1 MYTIPG
7 KLYTSG
13 EYVKQLCIP
22 IGKLGLKK
30 RIGVILGN
38 GIGVNLGNGIG
49 LILGITPHPPV
60 LIHRSENT
68 LPLVVMA
75 LNNPLLL

>member
-22 IGKLGLKK
+22 IGKSDLK
-30 RIGVILGN
+30 N
-38 GIGVNLGNGIG
+38 SIGVNLGNDIG
-49 LILGITPHPPV
+49 VNLGITPHPPV
-60 LIHRSENT
+60 LIHRSEST

-75 LNNPLLL
+75 VNNPLLL

>member
-22 IGKLGLKK
+22 IGKSDLK
-30 RIGVILGN
+30 N
-38 GIGVNLGNGIG
+38 SIGVN
-49 LILGITPHPPV
+49 LGITPHPPE
-60 LIHRSENT
+60 LIRRSEST

>member
-22 IGKLGLKK
+22 IGKSDLK
-30 RIGVILGN
+30 N
-38 GIGVNLGNGIG
+38 SIGVNLGNDIG
-49 LILGITPHPPV
+49 VNLGITPHPPE
-60 LIHRSENT
+60 LIRRSEST
-68 LPLVVMA
+68 LPLVVIA

>member
-13 EYVKQLCIP
+13 EHVKQLCIP
-22 IGKLGLKK
+22 IGESDLK
-30 RIGVILGN
+30 N
-38 GIGVNLGNGIG
+38 HIG

-60 LIHRSENT
+60 LIHRSEST

-75 LNNPLLL
+75 VNNPLLL

>member
-7 KLYTSG
+7 KLYTFG
-13 EYVKQLCIP
+13 EYVKQLRIP
-22 IGKLGLKK
+22 IGELGLKND
-30 RIGVILGN
+30 V
-38 GIGVNLGNGIG
+38 G

-68 LPLVVMA
+68 LPLVVLA